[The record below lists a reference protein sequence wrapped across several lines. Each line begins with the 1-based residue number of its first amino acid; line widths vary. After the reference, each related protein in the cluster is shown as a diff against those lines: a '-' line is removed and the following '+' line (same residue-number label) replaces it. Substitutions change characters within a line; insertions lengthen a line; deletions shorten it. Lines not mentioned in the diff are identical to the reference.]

1 MKLRPLLLLL
11 ILLAGLPVAAQHDS
25 TAAPLDL
32 QEMLFERLEN
42 DYANIE
48 ESADYADELEEVWQI
63 RDVNLNDLSPE
74 VAFNILQ
81 LTDYQYYQLQLYI
94 ELYGEMV
101 SVYEIAAIE
110 GFDQNLAERLAKIVK
125 IEPRKRA
132 RTRVGAFFQQSQHTL
147 LMRYRQVVEPQVGY
161 HRESGN
167 RYLGS
172 PLRLCWKYTMTS
184 GDHFAMALAG
194 EKDAGEQLF
203 RGTQRQGFDH
213 YAWYINL
220 KNLGV
225 LKNLVIGNYT
235 LSFGQGM
242 VMGARGMGVKGG
254 GAGMIRRFP
263 GLIRATAPMNES
275 ACMRGVA
282 VTLGN
287 SQYTGT
293 VFYSHSFFDG
303 SVNGDSLGD
312 SVFEGS
318 LTPTGYHRTESEVA
332 QRNANRNRCFGGHLQ
347 IKQRIFEVGVTGC
360 HTQFVLPVATGSELY
375 QKYRFSGRAV
385 SNAGGHYKLIL
396 RKTILFGEAAVSTC
410 RQRTGVGVLQGSLFD
425 IDPRSKLAVLLRYY
439 SRDFVSLYGNSFHTN
454 SSCNSEVGIYL
465 AADFV
470 LSRKAELSLNA
481 DLYHFLWLKYQVSQP
496 SASFDLSGRLGL
508 QLTRN
513 LTLNF
518 RYQYAKKEQNQP
530 SKEHHPFADG
540 NDSHKFRLT
549 FKATPT
555 NALTFNTEIDYLL
568 SINAEKTVTQGFLF
582 YQDIGVKIERW
593 NLDFHGRIA
602 VFDTDS
608 YAERLYAYEHDL
620 LQTFT
625 INGYYGK
632 GVRYYLMV
640 GYQYSFLKIQARFSQ
655 TYFDDRQRISSGLAE
670 IEGNT
675 KSEVALQLIFHI
687 RSFHKITQEKTRL

>member
-1 MKLRPLLLLL
+1 MKLQHLLLLL
-11 ILLAGLPVAAQHDS
+11 TLLEWLPLTAQQDT
-25 TAAPLDL
+25 TATPLDL
-32 QEMLFERLEN
+32 QELLFERLEN
-42 DYANIE
+42 DFNNVE
-48 ESADYADELEEVWQI
+48 ESADYADELEEMWQTRNI
-63 RDVNLNDLSPE
+63 NLNDLSPE
-74 VAFNILQ
+74 VAYNILQ

-94 ELYGEMV
+94 ELYGELV

-125 IEPRKRA
+125 LQPRKRA
-132 RTRVGAFFQQSQHTL
+132 KTRVGTFFQQSQHTL
-147 LMRYRQVVEPQVGY
+147 LLRYRQVVEPQAGY
-161 HRESGN
+161 HRETGN
-167 RYLGS
+167 RYLGN

-203 RGTQRQGFDH
+203 RGTQKQGFDH

-220 KNLGV
+220 KNIGV

-242 VMGARGMGVKGG
+242 VMGSRGMGVKGG

-263 GLIRATAPMNES
+263 GLVRATAPMNES
-275 ACMRGVA
+275 GCMRGVA
-282 VTLGN
+282 VTIGN

-303 SVNGDSLGD
+303 SVSCDSLGEWF
-312 SVFEGS
+312 FEGS

-347 IKQRIFEVGVTGC
+347 IKRRIFEVGVTGC

-385 SNAGGHYKLIL
+385 SNAGANYKLIL
-396 RKTILFGEAAVSTC
+396 RKTILFGEAAVSAC
-410 RQRTGVGVLQGSLFD
+410 PQRTGVGVLQGGIFD

-470 LSRKAELSLNA
+470 LGRKAELSLNA

-496 SASFDLSGRLGL
+496 SAGFDLSGRLGL
-508 QLTRN
+508 QLTRH

-530 SKEHHPFADG
+530 SKAHHPFTDG

-568 SINAEKTVTQGFLF
+568 SVSAEKSVTQGFLF

-593 NLDFHGRIA
+593 NLDFQGRIA
-602 VFDTDS
+602 IFDTDS

-620 LQTFT
+620 YQTFT

-640 GYQYSFLKIQARFSQ
+640 GYQYSLMKIQVRFSQ

-675 KSEVALQLIFHI
+675 KSEVSLQLILHI
-687 RSFHKITQEKTRL
+687 RSFHKITPPKTRL